1 MLPDEDKNQNAAA
14 QESLKMAFGLLA
26 QVAIWSIG
34 LLLIALFGGLWLDQA
49 LNTGRT
55 FTIVLLLA
63 SFPAT
68 LYIIYR
74 VALRTV
80 AKIKPAA
87 RTSRPRTK
95 EDYGSRDD

>member
-1 MLPDEDKNQNAAA
+1 MPPEEDKTQAEIA

-26 QVAIWSIG
+26 QVAAWTIG
-34 LLLIALFGGLWLDQA
+34 VLLLCLFGGQWLDRTLQ
-49 LNTGRT
+49 TGRT
-55 FTIVLLLA
+55 FTVILLLA

-68 LYIIYR
+68 LFIIYR
-74 VALRTV
+74 VALSTV

-87 RTSRPRTK
+87 RKPPRIK

>member
-1 MLPDEDKNQNAAA
+1 MPPEEDKTQVEAA
-14 QESLKMAFGLLA
+14 QESLKMAFGLLM
-26 QVAIWSIG
+26 QVAVWTIG
-34 LLLIALFGGLWLDQA
+34 VLLLCLFGGQWLDRV

-55 FTIVLLLA
+55 FTVILLLA

-68 LYIIYR
+68 LFIIYR
-74 VALRTV
+74 VALSTV

-87 RTSRPRTK
+87 RQQPRTK

>member
-1 MLPDEDKNQNAAA
+1 MPPEEEKSQAEVA

-26 QVAIWSIG
+26 QVAVWTVG
-34 LLLIALFGGLWLDQA
+34 LLAVAIFGGQWLDRV
-49 LNTGRT
+49 LDTGRT
-55 FTIVLLLA
+55 FTIILILA

-68 LYIIYR
+68 LFVIYR
-74 VALRTV
+74 VALSTV
-80 AKIKPAA
+80 AKIKPVA